1 MRKCAEV
8 GAKMKRGIGRSVQGQ
23 VWVETVLYTL
33 IGIAIIGMVLSFAYP
48 KIRAAQEAAL
58 VEQSITTLAN
68 LDEVITLV
76 NGRGPGNVK
85 TYTFVLKRGKL
96 FIDGEQDSVLL
107 ELRGLS
113 SDYSEP
119 GLPVRQGRVEV
130 LTTKE
135 AKGYAVNVGV
145 NYRMQKGLIDV
156 KVGEKDTKKEFA
168 KAATPYVLKVEYRQ
182 AQCWLHD
189 DAQSSCESNVLCEW
203 KCETEIISCIK
214 KCLPKD
220 AYKKDFL
227 SIDEAAGI

>member
-1 MRKCAEV
+1 
-8 GAKMKRGIGRSVQGQ
+8 MKKWVRGDTLGQ

-58 VEQSITTLAN
+58 IEQSITTLAN
-68 LDEVITLV
+68 FDEVITLV

-85 TYTFVLKRGKL
+85 SYTFVLKRGKL
-96 FIDGEQDSVLL
+96 VIDGEQDRVLL

-113 SDYSEP
+113 SEYSEP
-119 GLPVRQGRVEV
+119 GLPVQQGRVQV

-135 AKGYAVNVGV
+135 AKGTAVTLSV
-145 NYRMQKGLIDV
+145 NYRMQKGKIDV
-156 KVGEKDTKKEFA
+156 KVGEKDIKKEFVQ
-168 KAATPYVLKVEYRQ
+168 ATAPYVLKVEYRQ
-182 AQCWLHD
+182 AQCWLY
-189 DAQSSCESNVLCEW
+189 DAESSCVLDTLCEW
-203 KCETEIISCIK
+203 KCETGTTCGQENK
-214 KCLPKD
+214 KCLSKD